1 MAANTKETI
10 SLELINEWLYLGI
23 DDKLY
28 WRKSPANAHP
38 AGKAFGTLH
47 TRSKNDSVAYIRG
60 KLPNYGQ
67 IYAHRIIYQLHYPHD
82 LLLPTDEI
90 DHIDGNTLN
99 NSKPN
104 LRKVS
109 LKDNQQNKPAPIT
122 NTSGVMGVNW
132 DKNKLKWRTEVRWT
146 DSNGTRQ
153 RKFLGYFDS
162 IHEAAEVRKQ
172 ALSELGFHPNHGRT
186 K

>member
-1 MAANTKETI
+1 MAATTKEI
-10 SLELINEWLYLGI
+10 PSLELINKWLYLGI

-38 AGKAFGTLH
+38 AGKVFGTIG
-47 TRSKNDSVAYIRG
+47 RDRKKDSKHAKGR
-60 KLPNYGQ
+60 LPTYGFV
-67 IYAHRIIYQLHYPHD
+67 YAHRIIYQLHHPYD

-90 DHIDGNTLN
+90 DHIDGNPLN
-99 NSKPN
+99 NAKDN
-104 LRKVS
+104 LRKVT
-109 LKDNQQNKPAPIT
+109 LKMNQQNKPTPIT

-146 DSNGTRQ
+146 DSNNIRQ

>member
-1 MAANTKETI
+1 MASHTKESP

-38 AGKAFGTLH
+38 AGKVFGTIDKAAKKGSQH
-47 TRSKNDSVAYIRG
+47 IKGR
-60 KLPNYGQ
+60 LPEYGYV
-67 IYAHRIIYQLHYPHD
+67 YAHRIIYQIHYPNNT
-82 LLLPTDEI
+82 LLPADEI
-90 DHIDGNTLN
+90 DHVDGNTLN
-99 NSKPN
+99 NSKSN
-104 LRKVS
+104 LRKVT
-109 LKDNQQNKPAPIT
+109 LKENQHNKGMPEN

-132 DKNKLKWRTEVRWT
+132 DKNKLKWRTEVRWR
-146 DSNGTRQ
+146 DSNNVRQ

-162 IHEAAEVRKQ
+162 IHEAAEARKQ

>member
-1 MAANTKETI
+1 MAANCKPMPALTLVI
-10 SLELINEWLYLGI
+10 EWLYLEN
-23 DDKLY
+23 DKLY

-38 AGKAFGTLH
+38 AGKVFGTIDK
-47 TRSKNDSVAYIRG
+47 SDNGKIKYIKG
-60 KLPNYGQ
+60 KLPTYGLV
-67 IYAHRIIYQLHYPHD
+67 YAHRIIYQLHNPHEV
-82 LLLPTDEI
+82 LLHTDEV
-90 DHIDGNTLN
+90 DHIDGNPLN
-99 NSKPN
+99 NAKDN
-104 LRKVS
+104 LRKVT
-109 LKDNQQNKPAPIT
+109 LKVNQQNKPTPTT

-146 DSNGTRQ
+146 DSSGSRQ

>member
-1 MAANTKETI
+1 MANTGKT
-10 SLELINEWLYLGI
+10 LPPLALVMEWLYLEN
-23 DDKLY
+23 DKLY

-38 AGKAFGTLH
+38 AGKEFGTVDKA
-47 TRSKNDSVAYIRG
+47 SDGKIKYIKG
-60 KLPNYGQ
+60 KLPTHGYV
-67 IYAHRIIYQLHYPHD
+67 YAHRLIYMIHNPNVELMS
-82 LLLPTDEI
+82 TDEI
-90 DHIDGNTLN
+90 DHIDGNPLN
-99 NSKPN
+99 NAKDN
-104 LRKVS
+104 LRKVT
-109 LKDNQQNKPAPIT
+109 LKMNQQNKPTPVT

-146 DSNGTRQ
+146 DSNNVRQ

-172 ALSELGFHPNHGRT
+172 ALTELDFHPNHGRT